1 MSSSADESEPTQPAS
16 LSSEEPSGISITAH
30 WSGPLP
36 PPGTLA
42 AYETALPGSAERI
55 LSMAEA
61 EAEHSRALEREQVR
75 SEISLTTAEI
85 ASERR
90 GVWLGFVLAVFV
102 IAISA
107 YLMVSGFVG
116 IGIGLISVGLISLV
130 SLFIYGRNHPRS

>member
-1 MSSSADESEPTQPAS
+1 MSSASDDSEPTPSAP
-16 LSSEEPSGISITAH
+16 LSREEPSQISITAH

-36 PPGTLA
+36 PPSTLA
-42 AYETALPGSAERI
+42 AYENALPGSAERI
-55 LSMAEA
+55 LAMAEA

-75 SEISLTTAEI
+75 SETSLTAAEI

-116 IGIGLISVGLISLV
+116 IGLGLISVGLISLV